1 MKALV
6 YHGNKDLRLEAVPE
20 PVPAPGEIKLRIDY
34 CGICATDI
42 EEYLY
47 GPKFIF
53 GDAPNIL
60 TGKSVPL
67 ITGHEITGTVVKAS
81 GDGVAEGDRVVL
93 NTVLTCGKCH
103 GCLTGQKTQCPNMA
117 TAGFARDGGLAEYM
131 VWPASEAIRLPD
143 GVSSE
148 EAALVEPAS
157 VALHAIRRSR
167 MSAGESVVIL
177 GCGTVGLLAMQQA
190 TAAGGHVIAVDR
202 RRISLD
208 MASDLG
214 ADSALDARD
223 PDFTA
228 KLRAL
233 NDGAGPDLVIDA
245 AGGKNTPAL
254 AIDWA
259 RIGGRVLLV
268 AIYTAIPKFDFN
280 SLVAGEKEIIGS
292 LGYERRD
299 VEEVVGMIDAGD
311 LHTAPLI
318 TDKIGLEEIIEKGFD
333 RMLKPKKDVFRILV
347 SPSGAAHT

>member
-53 GDAPNIL
+53 GDTPNPL

-67 ITGHEITGTVVKAS
+67 ITGHEITGTIVEGS
-81 GDGVAEGDRVVL
+81 GEGVAVGDRVVL
-93 NTVLTCGKCH
+93 NTVITCGKCH
-103 GCLTGQKTQCPNMA
+103 GCLSGQKTQCPNMA

-167 MSAGESVVIL
+167 VTPGESVVIL

-190 TAAGGHVIAVDR
+190 KAAGAQVIAVDQKQL
-202 RRISLD
+202 SLD
-208 MASDLG
+208 MARDLG

-223 PDFTA
+223 PDLA
-228 KLRAL
+228 SKLREL

-245 AGGKNTPAL
+245 AGGKDTPGL
-254 AIDWA
+254 AVDWA

-268 AIYTAIPKFDFN
+268 AIYTALPKFDFN
-280 SLVAGEKEIIGS
+280 SLVAGEKEVIGS

-299 VEEVVGMIDAGD
+299 VEEVVGMLDAGD
-311 LHTAPLI
+311 LRTAPLI
-318 TDKIGLEEIIEKGFD
+318 TDKIALGDIIEKGFD

-347 SPSGAAHT
+347 SPSL

>member
-67 ITGHEITGTVVKAS
+67 ITGHEITGTVVEGS
-81 GDGVAEGDRVVL
+81 GEGVAEGDRVVL
-93 NTVLTCGKCH
+93 NTVLTCGTCH

-131 VWPASEAIRLPD
+131 VWPASEAIRLPE

-157 VALHAIRRSR
+157 VALHALRRSR
-167 MSAGESVVIL
+167 ITAGESVVIL

-190 TAAGGHVIAVDR
+190 KATGGYVIAVDR

-214 ADSALDARD
+214 ADSTIDARD
-223 PDFTA
+223 PDLAA
-228 KLRAL
+228 KLGEL

-245 AGGKNTPAL
+245 AGGKDTPAL

-299 VEEVVGMIDAGD
+299 VEEVVDMIDAG
-311 LHTAPLI
+311 LLRTAPLI
-318 TDKIGLEEIIEKGFD
+318 TDKIGLGEIFDKGFD
-333 RMLKPKKDVFRILV
+333 RMLQPQKDVFRILV
-347 SPSGAAHT
+347 SPGATHT